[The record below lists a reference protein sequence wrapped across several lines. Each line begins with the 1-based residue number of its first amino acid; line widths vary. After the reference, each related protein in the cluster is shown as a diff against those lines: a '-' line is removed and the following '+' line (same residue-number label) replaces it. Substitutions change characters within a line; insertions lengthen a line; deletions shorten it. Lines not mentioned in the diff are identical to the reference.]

1 MGFPA
6 NPAIM
11 NRRLA
16 VNIAS
21 PTRSLLS
28 PPRRVALGIVLVT
41 MIAYALSFSGL
52 FLFDDTGAITDN
64 PTIRHLWPPGP
75 VLSPPTNGTPV
86 SGRPLVNLS
95 FALNY
100 ALSGEAVGSYH
111 ALNLGIHLL
120 AVLTLF
126 GVVRRTLL
134 LPFIAARWRER
145 SLEIAGAVAALW
157 AVHPLQTESVTYLSQ
172 RAEALM
178 GLFYL
183 LTLYAFI
190 RGAAEK
196 AGGWLILSAAA
207 CLAGMAS
214 KEVMISAPLIVLLY
228 DRTFMAGS
236 FREALAIRP
245 KYYFALAA
253 TWILLAY
260 EMMHVGNRGGAV
272 GMGLKIDSWHYAL
285 TQFHAIVLYL
295 GLSLWPH
302 PLIFDYGTTLV
313 PGFGAVWPEALLV
326 AALLC
331 ATGFLLWKRS
341 ALGFLGAWFF
351 AILAPTSSFV
361 PLAKQT
367 LAEHRMYLSLAAVL
381 VLVVLGVEL
390 LFGRCRLAVLAV
402 LVVASVALTLQRNG
416 EYLNGVTI
424 WTGALAHYPDNPR
437 ALIDLGNAYVQ
448 SGRPEMGAAE
458 FRAAIRLDPTLP
470 EAHNLGVVEAN
481 EGHLAQAEA
490 EYREALRLLPGWEK
504 AQRNLTELEA
514 GRKASPAK

>member
-1 MGFPA
+1 M
-6 NPAIM
+6 
-11 NRRLA
+11 
-16 VNIAS
+16 
-21 PTRSLLS
+21 
-28 PPRRVALGIVLVT
+28 RVALAIVLVT
-41 MIAYALSFSGL
+41 IIAYSLSFSGL
-52 FLFDDTGAITDN
+52 FLFDDSGAITDN
-64 PTIRHLWPPGP
+64 PTIRHLGSIGT

-86 SGRPLVNLS
+86 SGRPLVNLT
-95 FALNY
+95 FALNH

-126 GVVRRTLL
+126 GVLRRTLL
-134 LPFIAARWRER
+134 LPGISVRWRKL

-190 RGAAEK
+190 RGATKKTA
-196 AGGWLILSAAA
+196 GWLILSVAA

-214 KEVMISAPLIVLLY
+214 KEVMIAAPLIVLLY
-228 DRTFMAGS
+228 DRTFVAGT

-245 KYYFALAA
+245 KYYLALAA
-253 TWILLAY
+253 TWILLAA
-260 EMMHVGNRGGAV
+260 EMVHVGNRGGAV

-285 TQFHAIVLYL
+285 TQLYATVLYL

-326 AALLC
+326 IALLG
-331 ATGFLLWKRS
+331 ATGFFLWRRS

-367 LAEHRMYLSLAAVL
+367 LAEHRMYLPLAAVL
-381 VLVVLGVEL
+381 LLVVLGLDLV
-390 LFGRCRLAVLAV
+390 FGRFRLAAVAV
-402 LVVASVALTLQRNG
+402 LLLASVALTLQRNG
-416 EYLNGVTI
+416 EYLDGVTI
-424 WTGALAHYPDNPR
+424 WSGALAHYPDNPR

-458 FRAAIRLDPTLP
+458 FRAAIRLDPTFP
-470 EAHNLGVVEAN
+470 ESHNNLGVVEAG
-481 EGHLAQAEA
+481 EGHFAQAEA
-490 EYREALRLLPGWEK
+490 EYREALRLSPGWDK
-504 AQRNLTELEA
+504 AQRNLDALEA
-514 GRKASPAK
+514 ARKALPAK